1 MSMHAK
7 PARLPVL
14 LPRANGILTAVDQ
27 KQIQDFADE
36 LEEAVRAIE
45 QAARTSSDVYA
56 EAESLADA
64 LGNRGWWSQMTAGLS
79 GGTDKELAI
88 MVKGLGASQGVILKV
103 VRLIL
108 KVMTQ
113 KNRVLQGF
121 NEALVNK
128 IAMVAADTRTLD
140 DNQKAVVRN
149 FLTQLQQQVF
159 DQIQQQDMVDSHELR
174 LIDHE
179 AWREERQSHDDL
191 VSTQLAILNEGQQQA
206 TGYIQAVK
214 NHAQALADQADR
226 LALRQTTDA
235 VRIAELGQQ
244 AQAAMDRL
252 DIIDRCNRA
261 LIGRAEEAEARLKQ
275 SADEINS
282 LHHVDVEQK
291 AMISALEQRLLLFE
305 KVEESSR
312 SLHVRMLRYAPA
324 WVALLFGSAALYLSS
339 IK

>member
-7 PARLPVL
+7 PAGLPVL

-27 KQIQDFADE
+27 KQIRDFADE

-64 LGNRGWWSQMTAGLS
+64 LDNRSWWSQMTAGLS

-149 FLTQLQQQVF
+149 FLAQLQQQVF

-179 AWREERQSHDDL
+179 AWREEKQSHDDL
-191 VSTQLAILNEGQQQA
+191 VSTQLVTLDEGRQQVIGQLKALN
-206 TGYIQAVK
+206 
-214 NHAQALADQADR
+214 NHMQALADQLDH
-226 LALRQTTDA
+226 LAQRQTTYA
-235 VRIAELGQQ
+235 ERNAELEQQ
-244 AQAAMDRL
+244 SRAAMDRL
-252 DIIDRCNRA
+252 DEIDRRNRA
-261 LIGRAEEAEARLKQ
+261 LIDRAEEAEAGLNKCASQ
-275 SADEINS
+275 ISDLE
-282 LHHVDVEQK
+282 HTHVEQK
-291 AMISALEQRLLLFE
+291 ALIFGLEKRLAVIENIDKSNRRMHVMLF
-305 KVEESSR
+305 
-312 SLHVRMLRYAPA
+312 RYAPGWLA
-324 WVALLFGSAALYLSS
+324 ILLVFAAFYLSL
-339 IK
+339 